1 MNAKEG
7 AVSADFTSDVSN
19 RLGENQEVELRL
31 VNSGGAFKQAT
42 QMPKTFTRRQFFL
55 ASTAGLCVTTSGCG
69 TLLYPERVG
78 QRRGDFDNIDWTV
91 VGMNTIGLVLF
102 VVPGLIAFAIDF
114 HNGSLFYPSGHYGQL
129 QPSELKSKSFPT
141 QNVSVTMVEQAISE
155 EVGKP
160 IRLQKGNFFS
170 RKLTSLDQFWDTF
183 ADMEILS

>member
-1 MNAKEG
+1 
-7 AVSADFTSDVSN
+7 
-19 RLGENQEVELRL
+19 
-31 VNSGGAFKQAT
+31 
-42 QMPKTFTRRQFFL
+42 MPKILTRRQFFL
-55 ASTAGLCVTTSGCG
+55 AASAGICVTTSGCG

-129 QPSELKSKSFPT
+129 QPSELKVKSFPT
-141 QNVSVTMVEQAISE
+141 DNVSVAMVEEVISK

-160 IRLQKGNFFS
+160 IRLQKGNFVS
-170 RKLTSLDQFWDTF
+170 RRLTSLDQFWGTF
-183 ADMEILS
+183 ADMEKIS